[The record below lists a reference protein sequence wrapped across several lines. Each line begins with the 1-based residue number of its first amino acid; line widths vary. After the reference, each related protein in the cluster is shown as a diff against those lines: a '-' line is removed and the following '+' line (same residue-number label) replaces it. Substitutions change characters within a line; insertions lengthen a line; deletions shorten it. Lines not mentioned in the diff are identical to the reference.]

1 MEKVRHGAWRCKGW
15 VLATFGGR
23 KRAGRVSG
31 FLTPRPFRAEGL
43 SVFSRSPKHL
53 SRVSHPVFNF
63 SRKSSEPASLS
74 LSKKKKKKK
83 KKLNT
88 LLFGWNFVNLDKT
101 LASARTPS
109 LNDRENRITFSA

>member
-1 MEKVRHGAWRCKGW
+1 M
-15 VLATFGGR
+15 
-23 KRAGRVSG
+23 
-31 FLTPRPFRAEGL
+31 
-43 SVFSRSPKHL
+43 FSRSPKHL

-63 SRKSSEPASLS
+63 SRKSSEPASLF
-74 LSKKKKKKK
+74 LKKKK

>member
-31 FLTPRPFRAEGL
+31 LLTPRPFRAEGL

-63 SRKSSEPASLS
+63 SRKSSEPAS
-74 LSKKKKKKK
+74 KKKKKT
-83 KKLNT
+83 KLNT
-88 LLFGWNFVNLDKT
+88 LLVGWNFVNLDKT